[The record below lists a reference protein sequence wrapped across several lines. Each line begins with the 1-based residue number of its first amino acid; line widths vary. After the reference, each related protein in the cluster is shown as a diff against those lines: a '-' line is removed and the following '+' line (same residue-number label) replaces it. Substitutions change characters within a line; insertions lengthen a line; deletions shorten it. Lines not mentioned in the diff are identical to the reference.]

1 MSSKKVFSAFTHS
14 LLCLRHRL
22 LEFQKTW
29 SLEEQKGSIQQ
40 NITKGHWLSFFL
52 KFSSYLVISI
62 IVASSIYLPEQTN
75 LVSNDLYIWFLLC
88 VLYLYMGYYL
98 RLSLEAYNNQTN
110 HCVWLISLH
119 VLCVELRMISSVN
132 WWCSP
137 VQLRGGGGPAGWLE
151 CPHEPF
157 LVSESMAEVAAMTI
171 RADDSSEDHPAN
183 FCLVAGVADHRPKL
197 LYSMGE
203 LAVVSIGAAAC
214 FLPFV
219 AKLGFE
225 HALVVHLKF

>member
-1 MSSKKVFSAFTHS
+1 MHLNQYLFYRRILPTVIINLKKKACIREWTTLICPLKQSNQVSSKKVFSAFTHS

-98 RLSLEAYNNQTN
+98 RLSLEAYNKQTN
-110 HCVWLISLH
+110 HCVLTYIIARFMCWIKDDQFSILMMFT
-119 VLCVELRMISSVN
+119 C
-132 WWCSP
+132 
-137 VQLRGGGGPAGWLE
+137 PA
-151 CPHEPF
+151 
-157 LVSESMAEVAAMTI
+157 
-171 RADDSSEDHPAN
+171 
-183 FCLVAGVADHRPKL
+183 
-197 LYSMGE
+197 
-203 LAVVSIGAAAC
+203 
-214 FLPFV
+214 
-219 AKLGFE
+219 
-225 HALVVHLKF
+225 